1 MSLKWMLLLLA
12 LIVGRAGDC
21 FCVTALEA
29 KLPDGAW
36 PYFAKKPLTQPE

>member
-29 KLPDGAW
+29 NCPMEHG
-36 PYFAKKPLTQPE
+36 LTSRRSR